1 MKPVVRAPL
10 RDQIRQA
17 VVDGLI
23 SGRYAP
29 GDRIVERRVAA
40 ELGVSQAPVR
50 EALRELE
57 ALRLIESSPNK
68 GAQVR
73 GITEADLREV
83 YQVRAGL
90 EETAVRLGRPDV
102 HALRRH
108 LHRLQEAT
116 AGGSL
121 TEQVRHGVGFH
132 REIVAAAGNAVLMSV
147 WESLGVEVWTH
158 LSIRLFRMRPHENA
172 RDHEPLVE
180 AFERDDPR
188 AGAMLHDHVLAY
200 APAPAPTGTNH

>member
-1 MKPVVRAPL
+1 
-10 RDQIRQA
+10 
-17 VVDGLI
+17 
-23 SGRYAP
+23 
-29 GDRIVERRVAA
+29 
-40 ELGVSQAPVR
+40 
-50 EALRELE
+50 
-57 ALRLIESSPNK
+57 
-68 GAQVR
+68 
-73 GITEADLREV
+73 
-83 YQVRAGL
+83 
-90 EETAVRLGRPDV
+90 
-102 HALRRH
+102 
-108 LHRLQEAT
+108 EAT

-188 AGAMLHDHVLAY
+188 AGAMLHEHVLAY